1 MYDIACD
8 MLRNLFDTLSDEEL
22 LSSKIMSQF
31 VYYKT
36 VLDVERKKLNK
47 SQGLLST
54 IIMQFT
60 YLYTVDFGNDI
71 TSKMCKMPIRRAC

>member
-31 VYYKT
+31 VYNKT

-47 SQGLLST
+47 AQGLLST
-54 IIMQFT
+54 IIM
-60 YLYTVDFGNDI
+60 
-71 TSKMCKMPIRRAC
+71 